1 MHAILVSCT
10 KAPFIK
16 SGFAA
21 NLPLPSP
28 GYTSKLV
35 SELII
40 MVEMVFMKMQV
51 IFNWSYSAFW
61 MSVVK
66 PKPKQLRQPIKF
78 SQEPMRTLRK
88 NKQLP
93 ETREKRD
100 QVAVGFS
107 FESDWIRKWHEFSGP
122 ITQRSEAKTMQ
133 SRIPSTLSWKLLTLY
148 RHSHFLTN
156 FWYPF
161 VHSGVPGTILDP
173 TPV

>member
-1 MHAILVSCT
+1 MDAILVSCT
-10 KAPFIK
+10 KAPFFK

-40 MVEMVFMKMQV
+40 MVEMVFMKMKV
-51 IFNWSYSAFW
+51 ILNWSYSALW

-78 SQEPMRTLRK
+78 SQEPMKTLRK
-88 NKQLP
+88 NKQTARNAGK
-93 ETREKRD
+93 TRPSRSWFKFWIWLD
-100 QVAVGFS
+100 QKVARVL
-107 FESDWIRKWHEFSGP
+107 WANH
-122 ITQRSEAKTMQ
+122 TAKTMQ